1 LIRDKRWTKNVVGLH
16 KAIHKSGSIRGEK
29 QKMLLYMQEHDT
41 PWGSGIVLLKDKNA
55 VRNVFDS
62 RQRLLR

>member
-1 LIRDKRWTKNVVGLH
+1 
-16 KAIHKSGSIRGEK
+16 
-29 QKMLLYMQEHDT
+29 MLLYMQEHDT